1 MLNHET
7 IREQVSTYIREQIL
21 QMKLKPGERVIEQ
34 DLAEELA
41 ISRGPIREAMR
52 QLEQEGL
59 LEYRRNRGCIV
70 KHFSREDNAEI
81 FYLRSSLEI
90 CSVRYCGGNIPEE
103 LLWKMGDALE
113 QMKSRIEKEGISG
126 FVDQDQEFHSLIAR
140 ACGLKRLYSLWDS
153 LTPVNIVLF
162 MTDNRKNF
170 LLETQYDRHMQ
181 VLEALRSKD
190 VELACQVIGNHYNK
204 SAAL

>member
-7 IREQVSTYIREQIL
+7 IREQVSTYIKEQIL

-34 DLAEELA
+34 VLAEELA

-70 KHFSREDNAEI
+70 KHFSREDNVEI

-90 CSVRYCGGNIPEE
+90 CSIRYCGGNIPEE
-103 LLWKMGDALE
+103 ILSEMERTLE
-113 QMKSRIEKEGISG
+113 QMKARIEKEGISG
-126 FVDQDQEFHSLIAR
+126 FVDQDQEFHGLIAR

-181 VLEALRSKD
+181 VLEALRTRD
-190 VELACQVIGNHYNK
+190 VDVACQALSTHYNK
-204 SAAL
+204 SVAL